1 MTYGDGVDNAVSR
14 TLASSPQSFSGQLLS
29 FQTLFLFA
37 YFICF
42 MLNLLPLVLW
52 LGVRKSIRP
61 VNTAMRCWCGYLSG
75 ARCRLFAWSS

>member
-1 MTYGDGVDNAVSR
+1 MTYGDGVDNAMRR

-42 MLNLLPLVLW
+42 ILNLLPVVLW